1 MATVGKVD
9 SLTLTIIALTV
20 GADLTATPTVPFTYS
35 YSPPLS
41 NSMVVL
47 FTPHW
52 HRQAPGATGRPFTV
66 SGFARVGLSQ
76 VPRVRKIAL
85 PGV

>member
-35 YSPPLS
+35 YSPPPVKLNGCLVHS
-41 NSMVVL
+41 ALASPSPWSHGKAVY
-47 FTPHW
+47 
-52 HRQAPGATGRPFTV
+52 G
-66 SGFARVGLSQ
+66 VGLC
-76 VPRVRKIAL
+76 K
-85 PGV
+85 G